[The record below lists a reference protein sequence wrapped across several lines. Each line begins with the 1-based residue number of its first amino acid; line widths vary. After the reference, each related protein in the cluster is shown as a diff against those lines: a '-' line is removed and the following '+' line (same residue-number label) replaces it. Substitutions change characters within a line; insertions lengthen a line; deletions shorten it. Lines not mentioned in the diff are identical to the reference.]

1 MQTISGSSDRL
12 QDPRIVMNQ
21 ETGIDTYLK
30 FAIDPQTIGLLES
43 EFIQEVL
50 TIEAT
55 HIRPVPNKPSCIL
68 GVLSR
73 RRRVYWAIDLAMLL
87 GLQPLDQNIE
97 LYEVILTSVQQL
109 SLALIVPKIFG
120 VVNITSDRLEQ
131 NINLVP
137 SVLRPY
143 FKGYIN
149 EKEEFSYLLKAEN
162 ILRSTILHS

>member
-1 MQTISGSSDRL
+1 MKMLSENVDRL
-12 QDPRIVMNQ
+12 QDPRTGINQ
-21 ETGIDTYLK
+21 ELEIDTYLK

-43 EFIQEVL
+43 EFTQEVL

-55 HIRPVPNKPSCIL
+55 HIMPVPNKPSCIL
-68 GVLSR
+68 GILSR

-87 GLQPLDQNIE
+87 GLQPLDQNIG
-97 LYEVILTSVQQL
+97 LYEVILTSVQQR
-109 SLALIVPKIFG
+109 SLALIVPKILG

-137 SVLRPY
+137 STLRPY